1 MAALRQFQLYLTA
14 TGLRSITKTG
24 LYYNELLNNI
34 LSPRGAAPAS
44 SFKMTEYD
52 DNQLSY
58 DVTIDT
64 DRYPNLTDYAKNIYG
79 SLEKALTDRSIKY
92 EVFRTTE
99 NPRDVIYF
107 TLEYKRKKE
116 DFEKD
121 LLAAKIK
128 ATAKEKRDEEYN
140 RLLKEYT
147 KAEKSGDQDAMKKAK
162 DRLDALEGG
171 QEIQVT
177 PVSSAAE
184 SELEKKALAVE
195 QPKPEEPK
203 IESPKPA
210 EQKQMVPPPVIVTP
224 AEKTTVLGAENK
236 TSEKTFIES
245 VSSTVFDKKILEYE
259 KSSIERERSEASKES
274 SSTTKAY
281 EKTQQ
286 GGMVSESMLLKDSM
300 LAKEIAP
307 IVASQLQKSITQ
319 TIIPS
324 DVSKIVST
332 IIASESMK
340 AESTESGKQSAVSV
354 ANQTNQIKDV
364 VSSIK
369 DAVSIIQDTASTSSE
384 ILQEATTR
392 SELAFNNAS
401 AEASKLVDV
410 AAERTNAT
418 AEKLSESLVTTEK
431 TSTYNQVLSDMERKV
446 TSMELPQQMSKK
458 VDDIT
463 TGITNALKNVVTN
476 ITQMNKTANVEAAST
491 QKQSQSSPVASPTTI
506 GKGET
511 TTNLGTQTNQ
521 VLSGGQNVFPSVV
534 SLSQSTI
541 DNLASAIIKNMSI
554 SPFLNSGR

>member
-1 MAALRQFQLYLTA
+1 MASLRQFQLYLTA